1 MTHDE
6 LKALL
11 PLAALERLE
20 PDEVAALREHLAGC
34 TECDAELREFEHT
47 LSLLPLAL
55 EAPAAAER
63 ITRKLEARLSA
74 PAQVAPPRPAQVPSR
89 EPVPLV
95 QPNQPTRREASRSRL
110 VPRLALAAA
119 IILALYSAAIT
130 SRLIDMKTAYD
141 DRGNKLAY
149 LQNRFNTLEQ
159 EAKQSEARIDALSKV
174 LSERV
179 RLEQILDAP
188 DLQVT
193 RLIPLGPAPQA
204 RGLVVVSKASG
215 NAVVRVN
222 GLEPA
227 PEGKIYELWW
237 ITKQKGPERAGIF
250 TTGSDREAIAKVD
263 APPAGERVMASAIT
277 LEPAGGVAKPS
288 GTMYLKGSPDRE

>member
-34 TECDAELREFEHT
+34 AECDAELREFEHT

-55 EAPAAAER
+55 EAPAAPDR
-63 ITRKLEARLSA
+63 ISRKLEARLAA
-74 PAQVAPPRPAQVPSR
+74 PAPVAPPRPAPVPSR
-89 EPVPLV
+89 EPVPFV
-95 QPNQPTRREASRSRL
+95 HPSQAPPRETSRGRL
-110 VPRLALAAA
+110 VPRLAIAAV
-119 IILALYSAAIT
+119 IILAIYGAAIT
-130 SRLIDMKTAYD
+130 SRLIDLKTAYD

-159 EAKQSEARIDALSKV
+159 EASQSEARINALSKV
-174 LSERV
+174 LSDRV
-179 RLEQILDAP
+179 RLEHVLDAP

-193 RLIPLGPAPQA
+193 RLAPLGPAPQA
-204 RGLVVVSKASG
+204 RGIVAISKASG
-215 NAVVRVN
+215 DAVLRVN
-222 GLEPA
+222 GLDPA
-227 PEGKIYELWW
+227 PQGKTYELWW
-237 ITKQKGPERAGIF
+237 ITKQKGPQRAGIF
-250 TTGSDREAIAKVD
+250 TTGSDKEAIAKVD
-263 APPAGERVMASAIT
+263 APPTGDRVLASAIT